1 MDVLLSIHVIVE
13 SLSSTRA
20 NFQGGDV
27 ESINPDPVASW
38 KMSLNLSVFYIS
50 NGGDD
55 AEPDSPYNSL
65 SCKILGI
72 DTEN

>member
-13 SLSSTRA
+13 SLSSPRA
-20 NFQGGDV
+20 NRQGGDI

-38 KMSLNLSVFYIS
+38 KMSLNLSGFCIL

-55 AEPDSPYNSL
+55 VEPDLPYKL
-65 SCKILGI
+65 PEL
-72 DTEN
+72 